1 MSLRHLP
8 EPKHARR
15 GLALTAEAMKQ
26 CRWLEPKLVAHVEF
40 TEWTA
45 NGHLRHARFVAPR
58 DDKEPRKSYS

>member
-1 MSLRHLP
+1 
-8 EPKHARR
+8 
-15 GLALTAEAMKQ
+15 MKQ